1 MMGNKQTI
9 QIAPEEN
16 NVTEKITTVVEH
28 ESPDAVIAD
37 LEQKGYEKAAEIL
50 PTMLIGNNEKVKDV
64 GDQLMS
70 FMSSGAE
77 DFEKRTGRKMTYGEM
92 RAAWG

>member
-1 MMGNKQTI
+1 MEKKQTT

-16 NVTEKITTVVEH
+16 TVKTV

-37 LEQKGYEKAAEIL
+37 LEKKGYEKAAEVL
-50 PTMLIGNNEKVKDV
+50 PGIIVGNKDA

>member
-9 QIAPEEN
+9 QIVPHEN
-16 NVTEKITTVVEH
+16 TIKPVVNH

-37 LEQKGYEKAAEIL
+37 LEQKGYEKAVEIL
-50 PTMLIGNNEKVKDV
+50 PSIIIGNNEKVKDV
-64 GDQLMS
+64 GDKLIS
-70 FMSSGAE
+70 FMSAGAD
-77 DFEKRTGRKMTYGEM
+77 DFEKRTGRKMSYAEM